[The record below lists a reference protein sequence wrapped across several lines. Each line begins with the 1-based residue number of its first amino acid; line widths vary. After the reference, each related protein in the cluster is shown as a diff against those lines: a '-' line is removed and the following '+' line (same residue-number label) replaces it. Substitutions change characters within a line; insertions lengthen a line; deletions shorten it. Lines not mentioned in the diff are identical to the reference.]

1 MDPVSSAVLIKAL
14 DGLSRRMEVV
24 ASNIANANSP
34 GFRPQQVRFEDALRL
49 AAKQG
54 AAAISAVSI
63 EVETAP
69 ATMGG
74 EARMDL
80 EILSASQTA
89 GRYSAML
96 GLLGREFEL
105 SRIAVSGGQA

>member
-14 DGLSRRMEVV
+14 DGLSRRMEIV

-49 AAKQG
+49 AAPKG
-54 AAAISAVSI
+54 AAAIDAVPI

-80 EILSASQTA
+80 EVLSASQTA

-105 SRIAVSGGQA
+105 SRIAVSGGQT